1 MLFGYRGSEAV
12 DVELVEDLVLRV
24 AQLQHDL
31 PQISS
36 LGLTLVLAGADQL
49 SVLRASARVDPV
61 TVSRSDWFVRK
72 LAEDPEDTI
81 PG

>member
-1 MLFGYRGSEAV
+1 MLFGYRGSEVV
-12 DVELVEDLVLRV
+12 DIEAVEDLIARV

-36 LGLTLVLAGADQL
+36 LELSLVLAGADHCT
-49 SVLRASARVDPV
+49 VLTAQARVDPV
-61 TVSRSDWFVRK
+61 VDPRSDWFVRR
-72 LAEDPEDTI
+72 LPAAVEDTI